1 MIKQLVMEGYRG
13 FERYTLANLSRVN
26 LLVGKN
32 NSGKSSILEAVQLLA
47 DGGDF
52 RTLDQTARRRGET
65 ILPPSDMGRAT
76 TARLPDISHF
86 FHGHSIE
93 PGSQFWLYS
102 GDSFGFLGFEIVPI
116 SDYRGKL
123 PRSAAGLE
131 LLDPADFILV
141 VGAQDGG
148 YSRSPWDDH
157 PAVPVSMAGAFDP
170 RRAFTRHARLAA
182 FPRMEGLPSL
192 FLPPESLD
200 RGELVELWDKIIT
213 DGDEG
218 EVVRAMQL
226 LEPDLTSIAFLS
238 GERSAASDPRGGVVV
253 GFQGEPQRRPLGS
266 HGEGMRRLLT
276 LAVVLART
284 KGGVLLIDEV
294 DTGLHYS
301 ILGDVWSLIV
311 ETAVRNDVQVFLTTH
326 SLDSLRALAWF
337 CGARPDLAGEVT
349 VQKIERR
356 LDEAVAFEA
365 SEIQIAIEQD
375 IEVR

>member
-1 MIKQLVMEGYRG
+1 MIQQLVMEGYRG
-13 FERYTLANLSRVN
+13 FERYTLANVSRVN

-52 RTLDQTARRRGET
+52 RTLDQIARRRGET
-65 ILPPSDMGRAT
+65 TLSYSDLGRT
-76 TARLPDISHF
+76 TSARLPDVSHF
-86 FHGHSIE
+86 FYGHSIS
-93 PGSQFWLYS
+93 PGAQFWLYS
-102 GDSFGFLGFEIVPI
+102 GGSFGYLGFEIVPI
-116 SDYRGKL
+116 SAYRGKL
-123 PRSAAGLE
+123 SRAAAGLE
-131 LLDPADFILV
+131 LPDPAEFILV
-141 VGAQDGG
+141 AGVQDGG
-148 YSRSPWDDH
+148 YSQSPWDNH

-170 RRAFTRHARLAA
+170 RRAFTKHARVAG
-182 FPRMEGLPSL
+182 FPSPVGSPSL
-192 FLPPESLD
+192 LVPPDSLD

-218 EVVRAMQL
+218 DVVRAMQI

-238 GERSAASDPRGGVVV
+238 GDRSSPADARGGVVV
-253 GFQGEPQRRPLGS
+253 GFRGESQRRPMGS
-266 HGEGMRRLLT
+266 HDEGMRRLLT

-326 SLDSLRALAWF
+326 SLDCLRALAWF
-337 CGARPDLAGEVT
+337 CATRPDLAGEVS

-356 LDEAVAFEA
+356 LEESVTFEA